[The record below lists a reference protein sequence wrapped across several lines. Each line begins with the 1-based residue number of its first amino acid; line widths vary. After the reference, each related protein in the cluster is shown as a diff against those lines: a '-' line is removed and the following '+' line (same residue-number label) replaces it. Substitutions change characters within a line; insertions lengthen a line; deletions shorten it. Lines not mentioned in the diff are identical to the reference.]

1 MNNVTIEQWEQSFE
15 IVRLL
20 FGGLFLIGC
29 LLAAFIIIVAIQQGI
44 LMNNIKRIENIIL
57 RTDIASKMGYKD
69 IKSLKEFSKAIDK
82 ERKELEKKG
91 NYESERD

>member
-15 IVRLL
+15 GVRLL

-29 LLAAFIIIVAIQQGI
+29 LLAAFIIIVAVQQSI
-44 LMNNIKRIENIIL
+44 LMNNIKRIENIVL
-57 RTDIASKMGYKD
+57 RTGIASKMGFKG
-69 IKSLKEFSKAIDK
+69 IRNLKEFSKAIDK
-82 ERKELEKKG
+82 EHKELEKKG

>member
-15 IVRLL
+15 GVRLL

-29 LLAAFIIIVAIQQGI
+29 LLAAFIIVAFQQRI
-44 LMNNIKRIENIIL
+44 LMNDIKRIENIVL
-57 RTDIASKMGYKD
+57 RTGFTSKMGFKD
-69 IKSLKEFSKAIDK
+69 IRNLKEFSKAINK

-91 NYESERD
+91 NYESKRN